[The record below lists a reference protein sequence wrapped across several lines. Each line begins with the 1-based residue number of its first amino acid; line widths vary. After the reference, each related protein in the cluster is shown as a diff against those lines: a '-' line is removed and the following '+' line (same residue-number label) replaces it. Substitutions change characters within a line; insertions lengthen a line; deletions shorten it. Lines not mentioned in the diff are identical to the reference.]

1 MPWTRGACEGAGGGM
16 AVPRAKGSQ
25 EHLGASRG
33 IRKPLETGKVLGEE
47 SKTYFIYV
55 LRSSILIK
63 SVWFLH
69 HHGVTI

>member
-1 MPWTRGACEGAGGGM
+1 M
-16 AVPRAKGSQ
+16 AAPPVKGEQ
-25 EHLGASRG
+25 EHLGTSRG
-33 IRKPLETGKVLGEE
+33 IRKPLEMGKALGEE

-55 LRSSILIK
+55 LRFSILIK

>member
-1 MPWTRGACEGAGGGM
+1 M
-16 AVPRAKGSQ
+16 AAPPVKGSQ

-33 IRKPLETGKVLGEE
+33 IRKPLETGEVLGEE

-63 SVWFLH
+63 NIWFLVAMALRFKH
-69 HHGVTI
+69 WL